1 MTVPRENK
9 RLELTDS
16 QLFPEAGAKVAFAV
30 KLARTL
36 HEYGTPT
43 HRLEQIMDQVTR
55 RIGLEGQF
63 FLLPTGIFLSFG
75 APEEQRSTAPAPLS
89 AVCPPV
95 GMVFL
100 ASRHAN
106 TK

>member
-1 MTVPRENK
+1 MDDRTLDVP
-9 RLELTDS
+9 DS
-16 QLFPEAGAKVAFAV
+16 QPITDAGPKVAFAV
-30 KLARTL
+30 KVARTL